1 MAAKKKKKLTTEE
14 KFANAEKILKGKKL
28 NPNGRELFERM
39 LKKAAKPAKH
49 K

>member
-28 NPNGRELFERM
+28 NPNAKVLFERTI
-39 LKKAAKPAKH
+39 KKAAQPKNS
-49 K
+49 